1 MGEADANKEVEG
13 KGDGKAIKGID
24 LLGRELPCQSFC
36 EIEWSTQSYKTTD
49 KNALFLAE
57 LSAGYIGLLAEILT
71 RSSPGKVTNGRIWV
85 QIG

>member
-24 LLGRELPCQSFC
+24 LLGRELPCRSFC
-36 EIEWSTQSYKTTD
+36 EIERSTQS
-49 KNALFLAE
+49 NALFLAE
-57 LSAGYIGLLAEILT
+57 LSAGYISLLAEILT

-85 QIG
+85 QNG